1 MIRFA
6 GLPVSNL
13 RTASPRQLREQ
24 EKGAALRS
32 GSVTQVASND
42 KTEAGETTFRGG
54 RRSPGATM
62 RSGRSA
68 SRTTVVAAPSSG
80 SEDSEWE
87 EERVARLRERA
98 WRDGPRGPG
107 SGGKGRSRR
116 SREQRTNWRVPAG
129 HERKITAKIRA
140 SLAKRRLQQRPGR
153 GPRSAPLQP
162 RKRAEA
168 GAKVRGLAG

>member
-1 MIRFA
+1 MALLIISRV
-6 GLPVSNL
+6 PNEKY
-13 RTASPRQLREQ
+13 SPR
-24 EKGAALRS
+24 
-32 GSVTQVASND
+32 ASLYL
-42 KTEAGETTFRGG
+42 
-54 RRSPGATM
+54 
-62 RSGRSA
+62 
-68 SRTTVVAAPSSG
+68 AAPSSG

-168 GAKVRGLAG
+168 NAKVRGFAGGSNKHRPALRAFPDLGAFQMG

>member
-1 MIRFA
+1 MKNFRN
-6 GLPVSNL
+6 P
-13 RTASPRQLREQ
+13 
-24 EKGAALRS
+24 GAA
-32 GSVTQVASND
+32 
-42 KTEAGETTFRGG
+42 
-54 RRSPGATM
+54 M
-62 RSGRSA
+62 RSGRSGSRA
-68 SRTTVVAAPSSG
+68 SVVAAPSSG

-140 SLAKRRLQQRPGR
+140 SLAKRRLQQPFPFTWLGNS
-153 GPRSAPLQP
+153 GSQSPNLSNLLSCETLIQFF
-162 RKRAEA
+162 
-168 GAKVRGLAG
+168 LLHMSSNQS

>member
-1 MIRFA
+1 M
-6 GLPVSNL
+6 
-13 RTASPRQLREQ
+13 RQ
-24 EKGAALRS
+24 
-32 GSVTQVASND
+32 
-42 KTEAGETTFRGG
+42 
-54 RRSPGATM
+54 
-62 RSGRSA
+62 GRSRLKA
-68 SRTTVVAAPSSG
+68 SVVGSPSSG

-87 EERVARLRERA
+87 EERVERLRERA

-140 SLAKRRLQQRPGR
+140 SLAKRRFQQRPGR

-162 RKRAEA
+162 RKRAGA
-168 GAKVRGLAG
+168 AAKVPEMVSC

>member
-1 MIRFA
+1 MT
-6 GLPVSNL
+6 S
-13 RTASPRQLREQ
+13 QKRERRHC
-24 EKGAALRS
+24 GT
-32 GSVTQVASND
+32 G
-42 KTEAGETTFRGG
+42 GEG
-54 RRSPGATM
+54 RRAAM
-62 RSGRSA
+62 RSGRNV
-68 SRTTVVAAPSSG
+68 SRAPSSG
-80 SEDSEWE
+80 SEESEWE

-140 SLAKRRLQQRPGR
+140 TLAKRRLQQRPGR

-162 RKRAEA
+162 RKRAQA
-168 GAKVRGLAG
+168 DAKTPEMATC

>member
-1 MIRFA
+1 MI
-6 GLPVSNL
+6 LLIIS
-13 RTASPRQLREQ
+13 RTPSEKYSPRASL
-24 EKGAALRS
+24 A
-32 GSVTQVASND
+32 SVV
-42 KTEAGETTFRGG
+42 
-54 RRSPGATM
+54 P
-62 RSGRSA
+62 
-68 SRTTVVAAPSSG
+68 APSSG

-153 GPRSAPLQP
+153 GPRSAPLVFP
-162 RKRAEA
+162 FL
-168 GAKVRGLAG
+168 LAIHIQYIPLQS